1 MAVLPDI
8 DEELARKLLGGLFWG
23 TEEGGHGFF
32 DEITPQEALLIQPR
46 YQKTRE
52 EKTKRTGAKAEVFT
66 PLSTVAEINMSLWG
80 EGRDTVEARWL
91 EACCGE
97 GAFITTRYD
106 ALTGEEIPQG
116 KRMGFLD
123 MKLRLPCADP
133 LLCLKSCFGF
143 EWQGDS
149 LFLAR
154 KNVLLTYLEA
164 TSAVGVNADI
174 DEACGV
180 IRSHL
185 FQMDGISWR
194 KPDPRFDVRT
204 AKQKMK
210 KPGALDGY
218 CSSLG
223 LQKVRIP

>member
-1 MAVLPDI
+1 MPDM
-8 DEELARKLLGGLFWG
+8 DEELAEKLLGGEGRLFWG
-23 TEEGGHGFF
+23 TAGASGEHGFF
-32 DEITPQEALLIQPR
+32 DEITPQEALLIKPR

-52 EKTKRTGAKAEVFT
+52 EKKARTGAKAEVFT
-66 PLSTVAEINMSLWG
+66 PLSTVAEINMSLWQG
-80 EGRDTVEARWL
+80 ERATAEARWL

-106 ALTGEEIPQG
+106 ALTGEEVPPE

-123 MKLRLPCADP
+123 MKLRLPDADP

-164 TSAVGVNADI
+164 AGAGADI
-174 DEACGV
+174 DEACRV
-180 IRSHL
+180 IRTHL

-194 KPDPRFDVRT
+194 KPDLRFDVRT

-210 KPGALDGY
+210 KPGALEGY

-223 LQKVRIP
+223 LKKVQIP

>member
-1 MAVLPDI
+1 MDI
-8 DEELARKLLGGLFWG
+8 DEELAGKLL
-23 TEEGGHGFF
+23 EGEGRIYWATDSDGHGFF

-66 PLSTVAEINMSLWG
+66 PLSTVAEINMSLWTAG

-106 ALTGEEIPQG
+106 ALTGEEIPPE

-123 MKLRLPCADP
+123 MKLRLPNADP

-164 TSAVGVNADI
+164 GGADI
-174 DEACGV
+174 DEACRV
-180 IRSHL
+180 IRTRL

-194 KPDPRFDVRT
+194 LPDPRFDVRV

-210 KPGALDGY
+210 KPGALEGY

-223 LQKVRIP
+223 LKKVQIP